1 MGKGVMKTRHEHS
14 YENCHNYTCRK
25 KCEADGYRNAVED
38 MKNKV
43 CMHFADWQLSETDE
57 KIRETIESAIKG
69 VEEIANALI

>member
-1 MGKGVMKTRHEHS
+1 MKTRHEHS